1 VGKDLIVEERLVRTT
16 LDLPRDLLERSN
28 RVVDE
33 GKIKSRNLLITVALA
48 EYLDSI
54 ERAEIDAAF
63 ATMRDD
69 DAYRRLIAGLA
80 DDFAPFV
87 SAIAGS
93 LASNLQ

>member
-28 RVVDE
+28 RVVGE

-48 EYLDSI
+48 EYLDAF
-54 ERAEIDAAF
+54 ERAEIDDAF
-63 ATMRDD
+63 AKMRDD
-69 DAYRRLIAGLA
+69 DAYRRVIAGLA

-87 SAIAGS
+87 AAMAGS
-93 LASNLQ
+93 LATNLQ